1 MSDSFVSPWTAA
13 CQVSLSIINSWNLF
27 KLMSIELVMPSN
39 NLILCHPLFL
49 LRSGV
54 AKKINIKKKKRE
66 KNMEIFHPRCRLTH
80 LGSAASLQP
89 HPPQGDSSTAQLSLG
104 SLRPCHPR
112 MLTAVCCHK
121 SQGTSPSLLF
131 LSVLPTSLDGV
142 LSPITLLDFIFQLN
156 PLSGPSVPC

>member
-1 MSDSFVSPWTAA
+1 MDCSTPGFPVHHKLLELAQTHDHRVSDAI
-13 CQVSLSIINSWNLF
+13 Q
-27 KLMSIELVMPSN
+27 PS
-39 NLILCHPLFL
+39 HPL
-49 LRSGV
+49 SSPSPP
-54 AKKINIKKKKRE
+54 KIWCSQKNKYIYKKRE
-66 KNMEIFHPRCRLTH
+66 KNMEIFHPLCRLTH
-80 LGSAASLQP
+80 LGSVASLQP